1 MTDEDIQLALENCE
15 IIIREKNN
23 FSLACE
29 VNLEVKDGIVTKCCG
44 KGLPRKQGDEW
55 YNWCKKLEKVD
66 AQILNRILSY
76 NKKNNVVV
84 YVEYRKPVIGHIWQ
98 DTESKDTFV
107 FIDWIGGSEDF
118 VAFSYKH
125 KTIRLIDRRM
135 PMPRRYKFIGE
146 SVVNF
151 FNMFQVKKIKE

>member
-15 IIIREKNN
+15 ITIRENNN

-29 VNLEVKDGIVTKCCG
+29 VNLEVKDKIVTKRRY
-44 KGLPRKQGDEW
+44 KGLPRRHGDDW
-55 YNWCKKLEKVD
+55 FNWCRSLEKVD
-66 AQILNRILSY
+66 AQILKRILSY

-125 KTIRLIDRRM
+125 KTTRLFDRRM
-135 PMPRRYKFIGE
+135 SMPKRYKFIGE

-151 FNMFQVKKIKE
+151 FDMFSVKKIKE